1 MLDTWIHQ
9 VYFLSFLL
17 DTMKIILSTFLF
29 LLVLVGWQDPT
40 SNRNLPDSLIYS
52 TDKTSY
58 TVLDSFS
65 VVLKNKYNYDI
76 LFGFG
81 CKNYLV
87 MFYQKKVNNVWSETC
102 GFGGCCLNIW
112 RYWMLNTDSHQ
123 RHLIQSVLEYYNP
136 NEKIMIKK
144 FSNTFTI

>member
-1 MLDTWIHQ
+1 
-9 VYFLSFLL
+9 
-17 DTMKIILSTFLF
+17 MKIILSTFLF

-81 CKNYLV
+81 CESYLE
-87 MFYQKKVNNVWSETC
+87 MFYQKKVNNVWS
-102 GFGGCCLNIW
+102 
-112 RYWMLNTDSHQ
+112 
-123 RHLIQSVLEYYNP
+123 
-136 NEKIMIKK
+136 
-144 FSNTFTI
+144 